1 VSSRV
6 RTRARILATLV
17 ALVTVIALLAGV
29 GPVQGVSDAA
39 GFQGEGVA
47 LQHDLDLRAGSVA
60 PTGRQRELV
69 RAMGAT
75 AVWNRFGT
83 PHALTPSAG
92 SYLATGLASDELAA
106 AREWISDNRS
116 LFRLSAD
123 GVRSLEVIR
132 NAPIGSGRAIT
143 LQQTFGALDAGLDG
157 RITLGLVD
165 GKLAYVSSSI
175 APHARISDRVAVSA
189 QRAMQLAGAR
199 TGHGFSAAAISRFQ
213 RQGHS
218 TAMEIR
224 GFTGPQTASLVA
236 VPTPRNGVRPAWLT
250 QLIDVREPFAIAT
263 YVDALSGATLARESL
278 VDYAA
283 DNPDWDVFPA
293 SPPIDYS
300 SDDTRE
306 TWCWFEGGVD
316 CDLVVGNPS
325 SQEPWDVLPPNQGV
339 TNTSIGNN
347 AESYENWDTANPFK
361 VGHDPATASPTRDY
375 RYPWTNQ
382 WFEESCN
389 PEVFEST
396 RRNDIDAA
404 IANLFVMHNRMHDF
418 AYSLGFREATFN
430 MQSFNFG
437 LGGKDHDPEVGSAQ
451 AGGIVGGPP
460 AFLARDN
467 ANQITPKDGLPPNTN
482 MYLWQPIAG
491 AFYAPCVD
499 GDFDMSVIGHE
510 YTHAITNRM
519 IGGPNAG
526 ISGFQGG
533 AMGESWSDLVA
544 MEYLNSNG
552 FVPVG
557 SENEF
562 AVGPYVTGDPNAGI
576 RNYGM
581 NASPLNYSDVGYD
594 VTGPQVH
601 ADGEIWSA
609 TNFALRNALGNETWR
624 QIMFDAFLLMPS
636 AVSMVDARNA
646 YFQADTMRSAGS
658 HHAAMWAVFA
668 SRGLGIGAASNTNN
682 DTDPVPS
689 FQNPQGPNTTVTFAP
704 VDENGDPVAGAQL
717 FVGRYQARALPV
729 ADTSPATS
737 LGTTVNIAPGTYQFL
752 VRANGFGHTRVPGVV
767 VVGATQT
774 LTVELQT
781 NLASMANGAAATGA
795 GARLTALIDDTEA
808 TNWESAGSPVAD
820 KAVIV
825 DLAGDEPLD
834 IGSLNVSA
842 LLFAGQ
848 NRFTA
853 LRRFAIQTCTA
864 EAAGDC
870 AVSSDFETVFTSSAD
885 AFPSVRPR
893 PRAPDLIIRSFDLSR
908 PGPEPSATHVRFVV
922 LTNQCTGAPDF
933 RGDQDDDP
941 LNITDC
947 SAGSVQDLTVRAA
960 ELQVFGPVLDG

>member
-1 VSSRV
+1 MSSRV
-6 RTRARILATLV
+6 RSRVRVLASLS
-17 ALVTVIALLAGV
+17 ALVTAFALLGGV
-29 GPVQGVSDAA
+29 GPAQGVSDAA
-39 GFQGEGVA
+39 GAFQGEGVA
-47 LQHDLDLRAGSVA
+47 LQNDLDLRAGTVA
-60 PTGRQRELV
+60 ATARQRQLV

-83 PHALTPSAG
+83 PHSLTPSSG
-92 SYLATGLASDELAA
+92 VYLATGLAANELAA
-106 AREWISDNRS
+106 AREWILDNRA
-116 LFRLSAD
+116 LFRLSAT
-123 GVRSLEVIR
+123 GARALEIIR

-143 LQQTFGALDAGLDG
+143 FQQSFGALDAGLDG

-175 APHARISDRVAVSA
+175 APHASISDRVAVSA

-199 TGHGFSAAAISRFQ
+199 TGHGFSAAAISDVR
-213 RQGHS
+213 GGAHAK
-218 TAMEIR
+218 AMEIN

-263 YVDALSGATLARESL
+263 YVDALSGATLVRQSL
-278 VDYAA
+278 VDYAI
-283 DNPDWDVFPA
+283 DNPEWDVFPA

-300 SDDTRE
+300 STDTRV
-306 TWCWFEGGVD
+306 TWCWTAAAG
-316 CDLVVGNPS
+316 CDMAVENDS
-325 SQEPWDVLPPNQGV
+325 SPEPWDVRPPNQGV

-347 AESYENWDTANPFK
+347 AETYENWNTANPFK
-361 VGHDPATASPTRDY
+361 VGQDPATASPTRDY
-375 RYPWTNQ
+375 QYEWTNQ
-382 WFEESCN
+382 WFEERCD
-389 PEVFEST
+389 PAVFESPA
-396 RRNDIDAA
+396 RNDIDAA
-404 IANLFVMHNRMHDF
+404 IANLFAMHNRMHDF
-418 AYSLGFREATFN
+418 AYSLGFTETAFN
-430 MQSFNFG
+430 LQYHNFG

-451 AGGIVGGPP
+451 AGGIAGGPP
-460 AFLARDN
+460 QFLARDN

-499 GDFDMSVIGHE
+499 GDFDMSVIAHE
-510 YTHAITNRM
+510 YGHAISNRM
-519 IGGPNAG
+519 VGGPNAG
-526 ISGFQGG
+526 LSGFQAG
-533 AMGESWSDLVA
+533 AMGESWSDLMA

-557 SENEF
+557 GENPF

-609 TNFALRNALGNETWR
+609 TNFGLREELGNEEWR

-646 YFQADTMRSAGS
+646 YFAADAIENGG
-658 HHAAMWAVFA
+658 ANQDDMWEVFA
-668 SRGLGIGAASNTNN
+668 SRGLGFGATSNTNN

-689 FQNPQGPNTTVTFAP
+689 FQSPEHPETTLTFDP

-717 FVGRYQARALPV
+717 FVGHYQARTSAV
-729 ADTSPATS
+729 ADTTAT
-737 LGTTVNIAPGTYQFL
+737 TTLDDSVDIIGGTYDFL
-752 VRANGFGHTRVPGVV
+752 VRANGFGHTRVEDVAISGS
-767 VVGATQT
+767 GTDT
-774 LTVELQT
+774 LTVELKS
-781 NLASMANGAAATGA
+781 NLASATNGATATGA
-795 GARLTALIDDTEA
+795 GTRLGALIDDTEA

-825 DLAGDEPLD
+825 DLAGDEPQD

-853 LRRFAIQTCTA
+853 LRRFAIQTCVA

-870 AVSSDFETVFTSSAD
+870 AVSSEFETVFTSPAD
-885 AFPSVRPR
+885 AFPAVAPR
-893 PRAPDLIIRSFDLSR
+893 PRAPDLIIRSFNLSG

-922 LTNQCTGAPDF
+922 LTNQCTGAPDYQ
-933 RGDQDDDP
+933 GDQDDDP
-941 LNITDC
+941 INITDC
-947 SAGSVQDLTVRAA
+947 AAGSVQDLTVRAS
-960 ELQVFGPVLDG
+960 ELQVFGP